1 MAMRSTRIA
10 LSLALLSLTV
20 ILAAW
25 ARPARA
31 DSPQIVTTLHQG
43 WNLIG
48 WVDAE
53 TPVDQLFGDEG
64 IPRLESV
71 QAWDSV
77 EQRWLT
83 AAPDGGD
90 LQTLTPGVGLWLRV
104 SPGAPFE
111 WHRVRGRYANSTMLR
126 PGENLVA
133 WSALDAVPAAVGL
146 RQIRDAATMVGA
158 WDAEEQRWRLAVP
171 HAPHSLWTL
180 MQFNHGDAIWIDAA
194 GEIEWRQLTGES
206 PRVTFIG
213 DVSDEQRKTTL
224 AELELIRE
232 TFAMKFGGVS
242 SAVDVLVFENQ
253 DVMQA
258 WSKRHQGDASWPPC
272 GDALVSYIR
281 YNLECGVSTLAHE
294 YFHRLQQTTGDPSW
308 SSPAP
313 YAWLIEGTAVF
324 AEHLFADSFQ
334 PGEFEWQIR
343 AAWTAVSTSDQSLSD
358 ATSGLIQYTG
368 GAVAAY
374 MLAQRAGTDALLRYL
389 RDLNPVGQEHS
400 RSASDVFAQTF
411 SISLTDF
418 YREWEQATE
427 SVPAVIRP
435 LEQRAVELVS
445 TESPWRLD
453 VEVRGP
459 NGQPTGEVVEVVLLP
474 DISGSNYALDG
485 SLSIAALPGSYS
497 PSMVSMEGCVLTS
510 TVERSTDGA
519 PTKLLVSDQ
528 WGLPPNQIRAGQGC
542 DSTISGIVLTPN
554 GSALDPS
561 EFRVH
566 IQAYLEPWPSDEW
579 PAPQASAI
587 PGPDGR
593 FEMSV
598 PSGRYS
604 VGVGPVESGG
614 PDFGWHAP
622 NGLSLRHGDRHVVN
636 APRNGTVEIKV
647 TLPFGRQVAISGT
660 VYGPAG
666 QPLHSVD
673 VRPFGP
679 APSDWR
685 DSSGWIGWGESTTTS
700 GFFDVPFRGEH
711 VRLQIVK
718 GECTIGTFGPDGFA
732 ADGRP
737 GVEDRDYFDV
747 NDEDITGLE
756 IRLLSLECG

>member
-1 MAMRSTRIA
+1 MRSAGTA
-10 LSLALLSLTV
+10 LSLALLLLTV
-20 ILAAW
+20 ISTAW

-31 DSPQIVTTLHQG
+31 DSSQIVTTLHQG
-43 WNLIG
+43 WNLVG
-48 WVDAE
+48 WVDVE

-90 LQTLTPGVGLWLRV
+90 LQTLTPGMGLWLRV

-146 RQIRDAATMVGA
+146 RQVRDAATMIGA
-158 WDAEEQRWRLAVP
+158 WDAEKQRWRLAVP

-180 MQFNHGDAIWIDAA
+180 TQFNHGDAIWIDAA
-194 GEIEWRQLTGES
+194 DEIEWRQLTGES

-224 AELELIRE
+224 AEFELIRE

-242 SAVDVLVFENQ
+242 SAVDVLVFENG
-253 DVMQA
+253 DVKQA
-258 WSKRHQGDASWPPC
+258 WRKRHKGNASTPPC
-272 GDALVSYIR
+272 GEAGSGEIT

-294 YFHRLQQTTGDPSW
+294 YFHELQWRTGDSIR
-308 SSPAP
+308 SLSTP
-313 YAWLIEGTAVF
+313 YAWLKEGTAELASF
-324 AEHLFADSFQ
+324 LFADSSQ
-334 PGEFEWQIR
+334 PGEFERQIR
-343 AAWTAVSTSDQSLSD
+343 AAWTAVTTSDQSLSD
-358 ATSGLIQYTG
+358 ATSGLIRYTG

-389 RDLNPVGQEHS
+389 RDLHPVGQERSHS

-411 SISLTDF
+411 SISLNDF
-418 YREWEQATE
+418 YHEWEQATE
-427 SVPAVIRP
+427 SVPVAIRP
-435 LEQRAVELVS
+435 LEQQATELVS

-459 NGQPTGEVVEVVLLP
+459 NGRTVDEVVRVIP
-474 DISGSNYALDG
+474 GGFAFDG
-485 SLSIAALPGSYS
+485 SLSMAARPGSYS
-497 PSMVSMEGCVLTS
+497 LVKAEMADCLLTS
-510 TVERSTDGA
+510 WTTGSSAGGA
-519 PTKLLVSDQ
+519 ASKLLVSDQ
-528 WGLPPNQIRAGQGC
+528 WGLPPNQIRVGLGC
-542 DSTISGIVLTPN
+542 DSTITGIVLTPN

-561 EFRVH
+561 EFRVW
-566 IQAYLEPWPSDEW
+566 IRAYTEPLPPDGW
-579 PAPQASAI
+579 PAPQADAI

-604 VGVGPVESGG
+604 VGVGPVEAGLPG
-614 PDFGWHAP
+614 FGWHVP
-622 NGLSLRHGDRHVVN
+622 NGLSLRRGDRHVVD
-636 APRNGTVEIKV
+636 APRNGAAEIEV
-647 TLPFGRQVAISGT
+647 TLPFGRQVTVAGT
-660 VYGPAG
+660 VYGPTG
-666 QPLHSVD
+666 QPLHGVD

-679 APSDWR
+679 APSNWD
-685 DSSGWIGWGESTTTS
+685 DPPGWVGWGESTTTS

-711 VRLQIVK
+711 VRLKIVK
-718 GECTIGTFGPDGFA
+718 SDGQCSIGTFGPNGFTA
-732 ADGRP
+732 GGQGEAG
-737 GVEDRDYFDV
+737 DYFDV
-747 NDEDITGLE
+747 NDEDITSLE
-756 IRLLSLECG
+756 IRLPSLECS